1 MWLFGKKNKANKN
14 DEAELT
20 GKEAAVEKAM
30 AQFRQTREELGPET
44 VEAMERAMR
53 LEQVKNQIKDAID
66 NKEGTNREA
75 VLTLLAE
82 MSEKT
87 KH

>member
-14 DEAELT
+14 GEPALT

-30 AQFRQTREELGPET
+30 AQFRQTRQELGPET

-66 NKEGTNREA
+66 NKEGSNREA

-82 MSEKT
+82 MKEKQ
-87 KH
+87 K